1 MTLSPEKLN
10 FFKSNYQK
18 LRGQSAPMDTVAQS
32 MGADISSATDLIKQ
46 FEGFRGEAYM
56 PTPNDVPTVGYG
68 NTQGVQMGQQ
78 ISEEEASRQDRK
90 SVV

>member
-18 LRGQSAPMDTVAQS
+18 LHGQSAPMDTVAQS
-32 MGADISSATDLIKQ
+32 MGADVSSATDLIKG

-56 PTPNDVPTVGYG
+56 PTPHRVRSVSYG
-68 NTQGVQMGQQ
+68 NTQGVRMG
-78 ISEEEASRQDRK
+78 
-90 SVV
+90 